1 MKKLQN
7 VKYGEFWTYFVLW
20 FVMFA
25 SPMVSISAR
34 ASIDSSFT
42 FHWQAVYNIW
52 RPIFVLFVVF
62 LIHNF
67 LIAPL
72 LFRKRSI
79 SAYLAASFLLIIS
92 FQTYQCTYHPED
104 VPPPEFVEQMKA
116 SGSTNQGM
124 EGSQGTV
131 NPRPMPDDRPPRPP
145 IDIHDIMAFTIMLL
159 ILGVNVGVKYF
170 FYSIEK
176 TRKLEELEK
185 ESLEQR
191 LEYLKYQINPHFFM
205 NTLNN
210 IHALVDIDPENAKNS
225 ILELSKLMRY
235 LLYESNK
242 HIVPLAREVEF
253 LQNYVEL
260 MRMRYPEKV
269 AINLNIPSSIPDHQ
283 VPPLIFISF
292 AENAFKHGV
301 SYKQES
307 KIDIAITVSD
317 EEVAFSCAN
326 NKVTASDA
334 PEKGGIGIENTLKRL
349 DIIYG
354 KNYSLNITDT
364 EEDYRVNL
372 SVPFL
377 KEASNIENKSK

>member
-1 MKKLQN
+1 M
-7 VKYGEFWTYFVLW
+7 FW

-92 FQTYQCTYHPED
+92 FHTYQCTYHPED

-269 AINLNIPSSIPDHQ
+269 AINLNIPSSIPDQQ

-317 EEVAFSCAN
+317 KEVAFSCAN
-326 NKVTASDA
+326 NKVAASDA